1 MLVSKPSNAHIV
13 HIVMHPNVI
22 EVGKY
27 EVSNANLF
35 GSYATCNLNG
45 FFLFL

>member
-27 EVSNANLF
+27 EVSNATYLV
-35 GSYATCNLNG
+35 LMQHVI
-45 FFLFL
+45 